1 MKITKSQLKQIIKE
15 ELSKITENET
25 GHPTESNPGHK
36 LVIAANDALHEA
48 YIAVEALATYVDE
61 HGKEAIPTHA
71 AVTIGDVQSKI
82 DFINGEAA
90 YLK

>member
-1 MKITKSQLKQIIKE
+1 MKITKQQLKQIIKE
-15 ELSKITENET
+15 EIDQL
-25 GHPTESNPGHK
+25 GHPTEGDPGHE

-48 YIAVEALATYVDE
+48 YVAVEALATYVDE
-61 HGKEAIPTHA
+61 HGKEAIPAHA

-82 DFINGEAA
+82 DSINREAS